1 MATYLSYIEN
11 RRDFPLYFRNFAID
25 HPNRGE
31 WLQVKPN
38 DLLKYSDLTK
48 ADRQKH
54 IISPDKDKPIVIHF
68 NQNQTFAVWQQDE
81 GIYGKGWN
89 GPTSDRPISDFSS
102 YQNSFTPYVKIDY
115 KEAHLCLCS
124 DGEDFA
130 LIIDQPMG
138 TVDGIGFLRL
148 HSLHLDGGL
157 SNYGVVSCIDF
168 SGAFDNVLDGIKD
181 RVKEAEGTAD
191 KVVKKAKDVAQSV
204 VWDHLDELD
213 HTISRELVDL
223 EHTIERGWDTAVKK
237 AEGLIN
243 EAEKDFEHLEHSFLA
258 NMANKEF
265 QKVETT
271 LTDIKNSWY
280 KLKSEES
287 KEIGILE
294 NSLKNGKVDA
304 TTVIAVKKMMCAL
317 LDSPI
322 GNKIKDKFS
331 GIGFAWNAKGGVL
344 GGIVGEYG
352 IGFNIWSLVQK
363 DALEGEVYIT
373 AEGTFGA
380 QEVVETG
387 FQLDLKNKKYPNGG
401 VTTGAKAKVTC
412 GLKIGEGCEVSVEFQ
427 ASAGSLGVTG
437 FSVNFDVGE
446 ELDPISVELGG
457 TAVVHH
463 IHIG

>member
-31 WLQVKPN
+31 WLQVKPR
-38 DLLKYSDLTK
+38 DVLKYSDLTK

-68 NQNQTFAVWQQDE
+68 NQNYTFAVWHQDK
-81 GIYGKGWN
+81 GIYGKGWG
-89 GPTSDRPISDFSS
+89 GPTSDRAITDFSS
-102 YQNSFTPYVKIDY
+102 YQNLFTPYVKIDD

-130 LIIDQPMG
+130 LIIDRPMG
-138 TVDGIGFLRL
+138 SVDGIGFLRL
-148 HSLHLDGGL
+148 HSLHLDGGI
-157 SNYGVVSCIDF
+157 SNYAAMSLFSIGGWDVSGTID
-168 SGAFDNVLDGIKD
+168 DVT
-181 RVKEAEGTAD
+181 GT
-191 KVVKKAKDVAQSV
+191 VEKKAKEFEDTVKRTAQDL

-213 HTISRELVDL
+213 HTISRELDNL

-237 AEGLIN
+237 AEDLKN
-243 EAEKDFEHLEHSFLA
+243 EAKKELKHLEHSLEDLEHSLLA
-258 NMANKEF
+258 VLANKEF
-265 QKVETT
+265 QEVKTT
-271 LTDIKNSWY
+271 LIDIKNSWNQFI
-280 KLKSEES
+280 SEEI
-287 KEIGILE
+287 KEFGIIKD
-294 NSLKNGKVDA
+294 SLKNGKVDA

-380 QEVVETG
+380 EEAIETG

-412 GLKIGEGCEVSVEFQ
+412 GLNIGEGCEVSVEFQ
-427 ASAGSLGVTG
+427 VSAGVSCSHWFFGQL
-437 FSVNFDVGE
+437 
-446 ELDPISVELGG
+446 
-457 TAVVHH
+457 
-463 IHIG
+463 